1 MRWGQLPNAT
11 RVALSCSPS
20 ATALGAGGADSR
32 FFIPFQGVRAGVVPE
47 STIFKVGILEVSHSP
62 RMVGMLLIAPDLSAQ
77 LPLTFYRITKN
88 VGGGLS
94 ALRGLGRNGHGHC
107 PEFAGLAAKALWV
120 LYLLGSATP
129 PLTAASRPCPRTG
142 RGCPWRCQLVRR
154 WGLAGRSSARLP
166 GHCAQTAGGSRGP
179 VARFPVRCSA
189 ACL

>member
-1 MRWGQLPNAT
+1 MHPFLGVLEGAMYMRWGQLPNAT

-88 VGGGLS
+88 VGG
-94 ALRGLGRNGHGHC
+94 AIR
-107 PEFAGLAAKALWV
+107 FAGVGTKRAWAL
-120 LYLLGSATP
+120 S
-129 PLTAASRPCPRTG
+129 
-142 RGCPWRCQLVRR
+142 
-154 WGLAGRSSARLP
+154 
-166 GHCAQTAGGSRGP
+166 
-179 VARFPVRCSA
+179 
-189 ACL
+189 